1 MNEKI
6 KKGNIAEKGTISL
19 QELISS
25 IKSNPNFKEAGDI
38 IIFSGVVRETSLKS
52 PKKVIG
58 IEIEAYDEVAEQQL
72 EKICEKMIEEEGLI
86 DVRLCHYKGA
96 FSVGETLIHCLIAS
110 KHRKEGI
117 DALPKIIEEY
127 KKALIWKKE
136 IYLDTTFQWVSE
148 NLPKF

>member
-1 MNEKI
+1 MNEI
-6 KKGNIAEKGTISL
+6 KRGIITEKGTISL
-19 QELISS
+19 KELISS
-25 IKSNPNFKEAGDI
+25 IKNNPNFKEAGDI

-72 EKICEKMIEEEGLI
+72 EKICEKMIEERELI
-86 DVRLCHYKGA
+86 DVRICHYTGT

-117 DALPKIIEEY
+117 EALPKIIEEY

-136 IYLDTTFQWVSE
+136 IYLDNTYQWISE
-148 NLPKF
+148 NKPKF